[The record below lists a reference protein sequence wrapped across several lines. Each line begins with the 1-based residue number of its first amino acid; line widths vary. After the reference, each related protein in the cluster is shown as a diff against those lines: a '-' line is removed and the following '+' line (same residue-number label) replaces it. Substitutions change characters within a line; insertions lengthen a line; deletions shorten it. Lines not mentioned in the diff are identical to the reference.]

1 MPKTLDATYIRILEN
16 IPDAAQEVAFTLL
29 RWITYSE
36 RPLSL
41 AELVDTTIITI
52 EGDSDGTVDRGD
64 RGQWDDALHLL
75 AGLIVTNRAS
85 IDDSPQPSKDDPMF
99 ASSDDSSQASNDVQP
114 QHATDRISDQQTQLE
129 GNPFDQPHEELVV
142 SLVHFSLQEYLE
154 SSRIQESS
162 VMGYGLH
169 SQRDHGCLAQSC
181 LVYLKYNVRN
191 AYLDAV
197 SDQCNDFNSDQSDN
211 SGTDDSDRTNHGHN
225 DDPCLAHSKQ
235 WVSRL
240 KMFPLLT
247 YAVISWRYH
256 SKRQQR
262 GTCHREIALLTSRF
276 YLCRLN
282 ELCLLRCTCRVG
294 ERPRGVP
301 LAIEVA
307 VRFGLE
313 DTVEKLLATNICT
326 AKDQQRICKIAIEK
340 GDANVFKILCDRFS
354 SADEWTAS
362 AAITAVSM
370 NRAEEL
376 GYLLH
381 ANDVNPLCQADYQ
394 VAMVSQYGIGDRTQ
408 SQFRMLCAAGART
421 DNRRGHPVH
430 KILVDILLDDT
441 ESLKLHLKD
450 VIDPTEHK
458 YAYDLALSLPD
469 TTCLTLLLNHGIG
482 LEYVN
487 SDLVKVCALSY
498 TRDAN
503 VTKELIDLLLRK
515 GATAYHVDSALV
527 EVCASSLT
535 RDSDMTRELVQLLL
549 RNGASDYYAAVVK
562 LAYCDQSTALLNWL
576 LEICAED
583 FEKAAT
589 SMLKNE

>member
-1 MPKTLDATYIRILEN
+1 
-16 IPDAAQEVAFTLL
+16 
-29 RWITYSE
+29 
-36 RPLSL
+36 
-41 AELVDTTIITI
+41 
-52 EGDSDGTVDRGD
+52 
-64 RGQWDDALHLL
+64 
-75 AGLIVTNRAS
+75 
-85 IDDSPQPSKDDPMF
+85 
-99 ASSDDSSQASNDVQP
+99 
-114 QHATDRISDQQTQLE
+114 
-129 GNPFDQPHEELVV
+129 
-142 SLVHFSLQEYLE
+142 
-154 SSRIQESS
+154 
-162 VMGYGLH
+162 
-169 SQRDHGCLAQSC
+169 
-181 LVYLKYNVRN
+181 
-191 AYLDAV
+191 
-197 SDQCNDFNSDQSDN
+197 
-211 SGTDDSDRTNHGHN
+211 
-225 DDPCLAHSKQ
+225 
-235 WVSRL
+235 
-240 KMFPLLT
+240 
-247 YAVISWRYH
+247 
-256 SKRQQR
+256 
-262 GTCHREIALLTSRF
+262 
-276 YLCRLN
+276 
-282 ELCLLRCTCRVG
+282 
-294 ERPRGVP
+294 VP